1 MRWSCQVAGVGK
13 KSMFYDSSLENAKKK
28 KKKKKKRKKI
38 YNVFKALVSATSPVV
53 DQGIRHLWVHSLIRD
68 FRIIAMNVKHAV
80 VSFFFSPL
88 PLSDLKSRVG

>member
-13 KSMFYDSSLENAKKK
+13 KPMFYDSSLEDAKK
-28 KKKKKKRKKI
+28 KKKKKKRKGKK
-38 YNVFKALVSATSPVV
+38 VRTFFKDFVSATSPVV

-80 VSFFFSPL
+80 VYF
-88 PLSDLKSRVG
+88 LSRPSH

>member
-28 KKKKKKRKKI
+28 KKRKGKKKKLER
-38 YNVFKALVSATSPVV
+38 FKALVSATSPVV

-80 VSFFFSPL
+80 VSF
-88 PLSDLKSRVG
+88 LSRPSH

>member
-13 KSMFYDSSLENAKKK
+13 KPMFYDSSLENAKKK
-28 KKKKKKRKKI
+28 KEKKRKKS

-80 VSFFFSPL
+80 VYF
-88 PLSDLKSRVG
+88 LSRPSH

>member
-13 KSMFYDSSLENAKKK
+13 KPMLY
-28 KKKKKKRKKI
+28 
-38 YNVFKALVSATSPVV
+38 VSATSPVV

-80 VSFFFSPL
+80 VSF
-88 PLSDLKSRVG
+88 LSRPSEQGKMISWNE